1 MAAPYLMSVAPVA
14 VTKVWGGHQLAAI
27 VALSDPPSEPIGE
40 VWSLSALPGHAC
52 PVVNG
57 ALAGLPLDE
66 ALAQLHVELPRPFP
80 VLLKMLETT
89 EPISLQLHPSDTL
102 ARKRGHAC
110 GKSEAWLIL
119 KATPE
124 ARVIHGLKAAAS
136 EAPGAAAAPPQAGD
150 LAGFVRA
157 VRENGT
163 EVTRYL
169 RTFPVREG
177 DVIPVPPGT
186 VHSTTGGLV
195 WVEVQQSADLT
206 YRMYDW
212 GRTGRE
218 MHIEQA
224 LEALVPHP
232 LPGVPLSGL
241 TLESGPCTRRL
252 LWACRAFV
260 MEEIHLGGH
269 WSAPTRGHAFEV
281 LMGLKGKPQVECR
294 GDQIPLLPGRAA
306 LVPGGLPFAL
316 SSRAA
321 GRVLRVYQADLETEM
336 RAALVAAGH
345 GSDRIAGVLNLD

>member
-1 MAAPYLMSVAPVA
+1 MTAPYLMAVAPVA
-14 VTKVWGGHQLAAI
+14 VTKVWGGHTLAGI
-27 VALSDPPSEPIGE
+27 VDLQDPPHEPIGE
-40 VWSLSALPGHAC
+40 VWSLSALPGQAC

-66 ALAQLHVELPRPFP
+66 ALAQLDVDLPRPFP
-80 VLLKMLETT
+80 VLLKMLETL
-89 EPISLQLHPSDTL
+89 EPISLQLHPNDAQ

-110 GKSEAWLIL
+110 GKSEAWMIL

-124 ARVIHGLKAAAS
+124 ARVFHGLKAAS
-136 EAPGAAAAPPQAGD
+136 SDAPGAAAAPPETGD
-150 LAGFVRA
+150 LTAFVQA
-157 VRENGT
+157 IKAQT
-163 EVTRYL
+163 PDVTRYL
-169 RTFPVREG
+169 RSFPVHEG

-212 GRTGRE
+212 GRTSRE

-224 LEALVPHP
+224 LEALDPRP
-232 LPGVPLSGL
+232 QPGLPLSGL

-260 MEEIHLGGH
+260 MEEIHLSGH

-281 LMGLKGKPQVECR
+281 LMGLRGKPQVECR
-294 GDQIPLLPGRAA
+294 GDQLPLLPGRCV

-321 GRVLRVYQADLETEM
+321 GRVLRVYQADLGEI
-336 RAALVAAGH
+336 RSALAAAGH
-345 GSDRIAGVLNLD
+345 APEKVAHFLSDV